1 MNELN
6 FNKIPSSA
14 CIMCV
19 GEFELKDNGEKAKTA
34 PVRLIA
40 RSGKAIE
47 HWFWGRVVHDLAGM
61 HLSKSRIPID
71 YAHDSKEI
79 IGYLNHFD
87 TASGDLVTSGALVPF
102 KDSDRA
108 TEIIHK
114 SKAGVPYEASINFG
128 GDGIKVQ
135 ELAENEM
142 SEVNGTQFE
151 GPGIIIREWPLR
163 GVAICPYG
171 ADANTSSSVLAS
183 ENKTFSASVV
193 SAPEAKTKEPVMFKK
208 DKPVE
213 VLAQAETPVAATVEE
228 VKEVKP
234 QAVEQPP
241 AEVKP
246 VEEAPAVSVEP
257 APAVEAKP
265 PEVEVDK
272 PVASEVKALS
282 REEFSRIADKF
293 GDAIASK
300 VMREGGDYSTAM
312 ALAFDATKTEN
323 ETLRAK
329 VAELNGQPTNGTPVA
344 MTSAKGP
351 AKLFNSG
358 K

>member
-1 MNELN
+1 MNELD
-6 FNKIPSSA
+6 FSKIPSQA
-14 CIMCV
+14 CIMQV

-40 RSGKAIE
+40 RTGKPIK
-47 HWFWGRVVHDLAGM
+47 HWFWGRVVHDMAGM

-87 TASGDLVTSGALVPF
+87 TESGDLITSGALVPF

-114 SKAGVPYEASINFG
+114 SRAGVPYEASINFG

-135 ELAENEM
+135 EVLEKELT
-142 SEVNGTQFE
+142 EVNGAQFE

-171 ADANTSSSVLAS
+171 ADSNTETSVLANN
-183 ENKTFSASVV
+183 NKTFSASVV
-193 SAPEAKTKEPVMFKK
+193 SAPEAKMKEPVIMKK
-208 DKPVE
+208 DKSVE
-213 VLAQAETPVAATVEE
+213 VLAQAEVPE
-228 VKEVKP
+228 VIAVSEVKP
-234 QAVEQPP
+234 QAVEPPP

-246 VEEAPAVSVEP
+246 VEVAPAAVEP
-257 APAVEAKP
+257 AAVEAKP
-265 PEVEVDK
+265 PEVKVDE
-272 PVASEVKALS
+272 PAAPEVKSLT

-293 GDAIASK
+293 GDAVASK
-300 VMREGGDYSTAM
+300 VMRDGGDYNAAM
-312 ALAFDATKTEN
+312 ELAFDANKKEN
-323 ETLRAK
+323 ETLRSK
-329 VAELNGQPTNGTPVA
+329 VAELTKQPANGTPVA
-344 MTSAKGP
+344 MTSVQPKAT
-351 AKLFNSG
+351 LFKTG

>member
-1 MNELN
+1 MNELD
-6 FNKIPSSA
+6 FSKIPSNA
-14 CIMCV
+14 CIMQV

-61 HLSKSRIPID
+61 HMSKSRIPID

-87 TASGDLVTSGALVPF
+87 TDTGDLITSGALVPF

-114 SKAGVPYEASINFG
+114 SRAGVPYEASINFG

-135 ELAENEM
+135 EIAENEM
-142 SEVNGTQFE
+142 SEVNGAQFE

-171 ADANTSSSVLAS
+171 ADANTSSSVLVS

-193 SAPEAKTKEPVMFKK
+193 STPEAKTKEPVMSKK

-213 VLAQAETPVAATVEE
+213 VLAQAEVPVADPVN
-228 VKEVKP
+228 EVKP
-234 QAVEQPP
+234 QAVEEPP

-246 VEEAPAVSVEP
+246 VEEAPTASVEP

-265 PEVEVDK
+265 PEVKVDE
-272 PVASEVKALS
+272 PAAPEVKTLS
-282 REEFSRIADKF
+282 REEFARIAGKF

-312 ALAFDATKTEN
+312 AMAFDATTKEN

-344 MTSAKGP
+344 MTKANGA
-351 AKLFNSG
+351 AKLFNTV
-358 K
+358 KK